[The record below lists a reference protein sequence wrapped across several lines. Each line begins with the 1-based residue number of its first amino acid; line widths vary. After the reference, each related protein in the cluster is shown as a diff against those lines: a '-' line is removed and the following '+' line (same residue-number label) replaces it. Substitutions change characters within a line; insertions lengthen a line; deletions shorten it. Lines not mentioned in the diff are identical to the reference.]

1 MCRGSVL
8 AVLLLNCVVLA
19 RGSAQQKPSFRG
31 GVELVLLDVSVLDA
45 ERRPVRG
52 LTAADFTI
60 LEDGKPQT
68 VASFSAVDL
77 ADIVTERT
85 FTAPWVQAVA
95 PDVQKNT
102 DIKDRR
108 IVVIVMD
115 DATPMAAQE
124 VPRAKAVARQVID
137 ALGPNDLACVV
148 YPLNKRSGQ
157 EFTGD
162 RARLAEAVDRF
173 NGTIDAA
180 GTDLQG
186 QWWLSMPFDM
196 FNLDNTASYLGTLR
210 LIQSV
215 AEDLAPLAERRKALV
230 LVSVGI
236 PTVTPGPDVSTAGSG
251 NVGGSEALRD
261 VWRSVQASLDAAQQ
275 ANVTIYGLDPGG
287 LRAPGVYDRGGTQST
302 GRVRTGD
309 PTGLHPG
316 RPNQDFLKTVSE
328 NTGGFAITD
337 TNEPAPQIQQLLREN
352 ASYYLLGYAPSN
364 TRALGRYRRIEMKVN
379 RPGLM
384 VRTRN
389 GYFEPE
395 LAPAKK
401 ATPVVASAL
410 GAIAGLLPK
419 IDLPMSLAVAPFA
432 VPGQKNAT
440 LAIVIGVESPAP
452 RRQGRVTERFDL
464 RVAVYAPT
472 GERRA
477 AIQQVM
483 TVAVNASGEGGTVR
497 FEHLARLDLPP
508 GRYHVRAAAK
518 RLIEGATEDSSGRE
532 GSVYADVDVP
542 DFRRE
547 PLALTGVSLNVSPSV
562 MCGQKD
568 ALATILPFA
577 PTTTREFW
585 QDDVVT
591 GFLRVHQGGDRPIVP
606 VDVAI
611 KIVDATGASAF
622 ASLETLGGERFG
634 KMRAADVRFDVPV
647 AKFAPGAYLLTI
659 ETVAG
664 TATKRREIRL
674 AVKSQ

>member
-1 MCRGSVL
+1 MNARLPMCRGLFL
-8 AVLLLNCVVLA
+8 ALLLLNCVVLA

-85 FTAPWVQAVA
+85 VTAPWVRAVA

-102 DIKDRR
+102 DIKDRN

-115 DATPMAAQE
+115 DATPMAAQD
-124 VPRAKAVARQVID
+124 VPMAKAVARQVID

-148 YPLNKRSGQ
+148 YALNRRLGQ
-157 EFTGD
+157 GFTQD
-162 RARLAEAVDRF
+162 KARLLAAVYRF
-173 NGTIDAA
+173 NGAIDSA
-180 GTDLQG
+180 GIDEKG
-186 QWWLSMPFDM
+186 AWWPRMPFDK
-196 FNLDNTASYLGTLR
+196 FNVMSTTQYLAMLQ
-210 LIQSV
+210 LIQGM
-215 AEDLAPLAERRKALV
+215 AEDLATLPDRRKALV
-230 LVSVGI
+230 FVSVGI
-236 PTVTPGPDVSTAGSG
+236 PLDAQGSDVSTAGSD
-251 NVGGSEALRD
+251 NAGGPEAVRD
-261 VWRSVQASLDAAQQ
+261 VWRSVQASLDAARQ
-275 ANVTIYGLDPGG
+275 ANVTIYGIDPGL
-287 LRAPGVYDRGGTQST
+287 LRGPFSVPTA
-302 GRVRTGD
+302 D
-309 PTGLHPG
+309 PTGLNPG
-316 RPNQDFLKTVSE
+316 RPNREFLKTVSE

-364 TRALGRYRRIEMKVN
+364 TRALGRYRRIEVKVN

-384 VRTRN
+384 VRARK
-389 GYFEPE
+389 GYMEPE
-395 LAPAKK
+395 PATAKK

-419 IDLPMSLAVAPFA
+419 TDLPMSLAVAPFA

-440 LAIVIGVESPAP
+440 LAIVIGVECPAL

-464 RVAVYAPT
+464 RVAAYAPT

-497 FEHLARLDLPP
+497 FEQLARLDVPP

-532 GSVYADVDVP
+532 GSVYTDVDVP

-634 KMRAADVRFDVPV
+634 KARAADVRFDVPV
-647 AKFAPGAYLLTI
+647 AKLAPGAYLLSV

-664 TATKRREIRL
+664 EATKRREIRL
-674 AVKSQ
+674 AVKSR